1 MLYEDIVNYMSLSH
15 SDLKDIREKS
25 LKTDED
31 RKEVGPML
39 IETVGAGG
47 QKGIEAAKI
56 LVENNMS
63 YYAYKDREKIL
74 EGLED
79 TDNFSYRYACAQ
91 LVQFIYDNHGL
102 FEELSDMLNNLLSV
116 KDDYT
121 KKRKSYTTDLYRFYD
136 KSIEDGIEETGK
148 EELGEQ
154 VKIVREDIKEDID
167 NSKEGRRIELV
178 DSDRRGVAKANNN
191 IIEFEIY
198 DRTAKKILDKGVK
211 GVKYLKKCIFVVHD
225 IVIDI
230 KDENPS
236 ALRNEVSSVID
247 RMIKISDT
255 MLGDIGRETFETLV
269 KISTELNND
278 QEENLLETL
287 LNSVI
292 DGFNLDPSE
301 LLLDY
306 VIKKDGDISKKE
318 KTKDVVKNKYGISEE
333 GRFILTYETD
343 KEIRKAY
350 VALCLIDNREDF
362 SFTMVNVGFT
372 QFYYR

>member
-255 MLGDIGRETFETLV
+255 MLGDIGRGTFETLV